1 MIVQALE
8 TGLPGRLHL
17 LYSARTP
24 ADFAYLSE
32 LRRLQR
38 RGRLELALNATRQTS
53 SRWRSE
59 RGRITEEQLSRLVED
74 PATLCFV
81 CGPAA
86 MVDEVPRMLVRL
98 GVAERRI
105 RIEEW

>member
-1 MIVQALE
+1 
-8 TGLPGRLHL
+8 
-17 LYSARTP
+17 
-24 ADFAYLSE
+24 

-38 RGRLELALNATRQTS
+38 SGRLELALYATRQTS

-59 RGRITEEQLSRLVED
+59 RGRISEDQLSRLVED

-86 MVDEVPRMLVRL
+86 MVDEVPRMLTRL
-98 GVAERRI
+98 GVAGRRI
-105 RIEEW
+105 RVEEW

>member
-1 MIVQALE
+1 M
-8 TGLPGRLHL
+8 
-17 LYSARTP
+17 
-24 ADFAYLSE
+24 
-32 LRRLQR
+32 
-38 RGRLELALNATRQTS
+38 
-53 SRWRSE
+53 
-59 RGRITEEQLSRLVED
+59 VED